1 MSDPFA
7 SVAAG
12 GKNHA
17 QTATARSDRDGSLKD
32 ALWLRRA
39 AGSEVSR
46 SWIRHQQGP
55 SRCPQAPLVH
65 PADPSR
71 PGLDAPTRQVIP
83 APSLL
88 RSFNPEVTRNGI
100 HL

>member
-12 GKNHA
+12 GKDHA
-17 QTATARSDRDGSLKD
+17 QTAAARSDRDGALKD
-32 ALWLRRA
+32 ALWLDRA
-39 AGSEVSR
+39 AGAEVSR
-46 SWIRHQQGP
+46 SGIRHQQGP
-55 SRCPQAPLVH
+55 SRCPQAALGH
-65 PADPSR
+65 PAGPSR
-71 PGLDAPTRQVIP
+71 TRLDAPTRQVIP

-100 HL
+100 HR